1 MIRATRREESIDR
14 TRSAS
19 RTAMARIH
27 PSSPG
32 TEVSLAERCVF
43 ELLAARLPDD
53 WVVLHGRRVVVP
65 SVDRRPPVE
74 SEADFLVLD
83 PARGVVVLEVKGGFD
98 IGVDEKGWFSVD
110 SRGNRK
116 AIKEPAAQAQRVMH
130 TMLAHLSRLRG
141 NPLPTRERR
150 MAWGVVFPDF
160 EVADSADPG
169 LPRSMLLDRKDLQDP
184 RAAIE
189 RLFDAH
195 GVARRPLT
203 AESQRFLIESLRPCF
218 LLMRPLASRI
228 EQQEPALVAMTEEQ
242 VRVFESGWHQP
253 RLSVRGVAGSGKT
266 FVAMEL
272 ARRLF
277 AEGRRVLFLCFNAPL
292 ARCVA
297 ADAPE
302 VTVRTFHALVW
313 DCAHKAGLGSQI
325 PDKPAQSYYEQ
336 DAPRLLEDALHA
348 LPDER
353 YDAVLVDEGQ
363 DFRALWWAPVTML
376 LRDPDRSALHVFWDP
391 DQDLHRGGPTP
402 ELGLFELRLDY
413 NCRNTRRIAEYA
425 ARFSTIAP
433 RFRPQAPEGDEVVVI
448 EAQSRARVADELGAL
463 LQALVDEQRVETERI
478 VVLTQHARERS
489 SLRCGR
495 AGRFALVELDA
506 VSLGQD
512 EVRLSTVHR
521 FKGLEREVV
530 VLCDVDP
537 EDAAIRLLM
546 HVGSTRARHALYVL
560 VCREREAP

>member
-1 MIRATRREESIDR
+1 
-14 TRSAS
+14 
-19 RTAMARIH
+19 MARIH
-27 PSSPG
+27 PTSPG
-32 TEVSLAERCVF
+32 TDVSLAERRVF

-65 SVDRRPPVE
+65 SLDRRPPVE

-83 PARGVVVLEVKGGFD
+83 PARGVVVLEVKGGSD
-98 IGVDEKGWFSVD
+98 IGVDADGWFSVD

-130 TMLAHLSRLRG
+130 TMMAHLSRLRG

-160 EVADSADPG
+160 EVADSPDPG
-169 LPRSMLLDRKDLQDP
+169 LPRPMLLDKKDLEDA

-195 GVARRPLT
+195 GIERRPLPV
-203 AESQRFLIESLRPCF
+203 ESQRFLIESLRPCF
-218 LLMRPLASRI
+218 LLMRPLGSRI
-228 EQQEPALVAMTEEQ
+228 EQQEPAFVAMTEEQ
-242 VRVFESGWHQP
+242 VRVFEACWHHP

-266 FVAMEL
+266 YVAMEL
-272 ARRLF
+272 ARRLCD
-277 AEGRRVLFLCFNAPL
+277 EGRRVLFLCFNAPL
-292 ARCVA
+292 ARRVA
-297 ADAPE
+297 ADAVG
-302 VTVRTFHALVW
+302 VTVRTFHAFVW
-313 DCAHKAGLGSQI
+313 DCAYKAGVGSRI
-325 PDKPAQSYYEQ
+325 PDKPPQSYYEQ
-336 DAPRLLEDALHA
+336 EAPRLLEDALRA

-363 DFRALWWAPVTML
+363 DFRAAWWTPVTML
-376 LRDPDRSALHVFWDP
+376 LQDRDRSALHVFWDP

-402 ELGLFELRLDY
+402 GLGLFELRLDY

-425 ARFSTIAP
+425 ARYSATAP
-433 RFRPQAPEGDEVVVI
+433 KFRPLTPEGDEVVVV
-448 EAQSRARVADELGAL
+448 ECVGRESVADELGFV
-463 LQALVDEQRVETERI
+463 LQQLVDEQRVAPERI

-489 SLRCGR
+489 ALRDGR
-495 AGRFALVELDA
+495 AGRFTLVELDA
-506 VSLGQD
+506 ESLGQH

-537 EDAAIRLLM
+537 ADAAARVLM
-546 HVGSTRARHALYVL
+546 HVGATRARHGLYVL
-560 VCREREAP
+560 AARDGAPS